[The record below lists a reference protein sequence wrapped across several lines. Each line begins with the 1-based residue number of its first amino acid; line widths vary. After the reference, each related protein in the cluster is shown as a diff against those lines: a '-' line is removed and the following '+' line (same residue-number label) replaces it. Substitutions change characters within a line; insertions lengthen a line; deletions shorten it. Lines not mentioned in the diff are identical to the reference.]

1 MNAPTLSQI
10 NLAFQIMILVIL
22 FVTLALWQKH
32 KNFLHGLTMLIAVVL
47 NIASFLVITL
57 PSLLSM
63 GIPKLSD
70 VVSLVIFAHAT
81 LGVTTMIL
89 GLWLVSSWH
98 PQSSIQNCA
107 AKKKIMRLT
116 AVLWLVALLLGV
128 LLYAYLYTSLI
139 P

>member
-47 NIASFLVITL
+47 NIASFLVIML

-63 GIPKLSD
+63 GIPQLPD

-89 GLWLVSSWH
+89 GLWLVGSWH
-98 PQSSIQNCA
+98 LQSSVQNCA
-107 AKKKIMRLT
+107 AKKKVMRLT

>member
-47 NIASFLVITL
+47 NIASFLVIML

-63 GIPKLSD
+63 GIPQLSD
-70 VVSLVIFAHAT
+70 VVSLVIFAHVT

-89 GLWLVSSWH
+89 GLWLVGSWH
-98 PQSSIQNCA
+98 LQSSVQNCA
-107 AKKKIMRLT
+107 AKKKVMRLT

-128 LLYAYLYTSLI
+128 LLYVYLYTSLI

>member
-47 NIASFLVITL
+47 NIASFLVIML
-57 PSLLSM
+57 PSLLSV
-63 GIPKLSD
+63 GIPQLSD

-89 GLWLVSSWH
+89 GLWLVGSWH
-98 PQSSIQNCA
+98 LQSSIQNCA
-107 AKKKIMRLT
+107 AKKKVMRLT

-128 LLYAYLYTSLI
+128 LLYVYLYTSLI